1 MLDLHV
7 YPTEPTIAC
16 SRGDNLF
23 DLDIQRKGGNDAT
36 AAVRQDKEF
45 FARES
50 SQKLHERSTEQHN
63 PEFLNYR

>member
-23 DLDIQRKGGNDAT
+23 DLDIQRKGGNDA
-36 AAVRQDKEF
+36 VRQDKAF

-50 SQKLHERSTEQHN
+50 SQKLHERSTEQHSI
-63 PEFLNYR
+63 RSTQ